1 MKEIKSQQNHLK
13 QDLLSFKSNT
23 QAAIKALEASQQ
35 AIGENQ
41 DFINKEFESCKV
53 KQGAREERA
62 KAVET
67 KIINMKAEIYSL
79 QETLY
84 EEQCKVNDLE
94 QYGRRNMVEISNIPF
109 TTDENLEPIT
119 DTLRKGMKLNHFNYK
134 KYVDVAHRLNSKLP
148 IPPIIVMFNS
158 RSMQEEFSKS
168 RKQLNNIKL
177 KDINPNYEGN
187 NVIFINELLTIKNA
201 VLFRKVRQSCK
212 ANNFKFFWKFNGKI
226 MCRKAMNTVTIT
238 IKNEEDITQKIEQV
252 TDIPFQSGVIGVSVS
267 YLF

>member
-62 KAVET
+62 KAAET

-94 QYGRRNMVEISNIPF
+94 QYGRRNMVEINNIPF

-119 DTLRKGMKLNHFNYK
+119 DTARKGMKLDHFNYE

-158 RSMQEEFSKS
+158 RSMQE
-168 RKQLNNIKL
+168 
-177 KDINPNYEGN
+177 
-187 NVIFINELLTIKNA
+187 
-201 VLFRKVRQSCK
+201 
-212 ANNFKFFWKFNGKI
+212 
-226 MCRKAMNTVTIT
+226 
-238 IKNEEDITQKIEQV
+238 
-252 TDIPFQSGVIGVSVS
+252 
-267 YLF
+267 

>member
-119 DTLRKGMKLNHFNYK
+119 DTLGKGMKLNHFNYK

-168 RKQLNNIKL
+168 RKQLKNIKL

-212 ANNFKFFWKFNGKI
+212 ANNFKFFLEI
-226 MCRKAMNTVTIT
+226 
-238 IKNEEDITQKIEQV
+238 
-252 TDIPFQSGVIGVSVS
+252 
-267 YLF
+267 